1 MKLPGSPLSRRD
13 LLKAAPLAA
22 EMLSR
27 VSAFAAPAS
36 LAVKNTIDAFDYEG
50 VRLRDSRC
58 RGQVLAARE
67 FYLGLSDDDILH
79 GFRRAAGLPAPGKPL
94 GGWCKENSSTVLG
107 QWLSGMARLY
117 RATGDT
123 EVRDKAARLMS
134 EWARTIKP
142 NGDCGMRHYPFDKM
156 VCGLVDMA
164 RYAGHPDAT
173 PLLGKIT
180 SFARSNFEHEN
191 MVVVPSHN
199 TMYYGLPQEWYTL
212 AENLYRAYQLTG
224 DESYKAFAEVW
235 LYPQY
240 WNKFANTSAAEGA
253 QGVHAYS
260 HVNSFSSAGMA
271 YAVTGNPTYLRI
283 IRNAYDYLQQTQCY
297 ATGGF
302 GPNERLMSPG
312 GSLGRAL
319 ETRSD
324 TFETICG
331 SWAGFKLSR
340 YLMQFTGEARY
351 GDWIERLFYNGVGAS
366 LPLRPGGRN
375 FYYSDYRISG
385 GMKVD
390 YWENFTCCSA
400 TYIQNMADYHNLIYY
415 RDPSGLYVNLYVP
428 SDVTWSGPQ
437 GQVRLVQETG
447 YPETDTSTLTVDA
460 APGSE
465 FALRLRVPGWSPDM
479 SIRVNGA
486 DAGVACKPGE
496 WAVVRRPWQKG
507 DRVEIRIPL
516 RFRMEAVDKQHPD
529 RVAVVRGPVVFAL
542 DYNYHDPAFELP
554 KTPVELNRALV
565 ADNAPAVFRVQR
577 PDGRPVRL
585 KFRPFY
591 DFAEEFPYL
600 MYFDRNTPAYALW

>member
-1 MKLPGSPLSRRD
+1 

-22 EMLSR
+22 GILSR
-27 VSAFAAPAS
+27 ASAFAAPAM
-36 LAVKNTIDAFDYEG
+36 AVKNAIDAFDYEG
-50 VRLRDSRC
+50 VKLHDSRW
-58 RGQVLAARE
+58 RRQVLAARD
-67 FYLGLSDDDILH
+67 FYLGLSDEDILH

-94 GGWCKENSSTVLG
+94 GGWCKEDSSTVPG
-107 QWLSGMARLY
+107 QWLSGMARLS

-123 EVRDKAARLMS
+123 EVREKAAGLMTG
-134 EWARTIKP
+134 WARTIKP
-142 NGDCGMRHYPFDKM
+142 DGDCRMRHYPFDKM

-164 RYAGHPDAT
+164 RYAGHPDVT
-173 PLLGKIT
+173 RVLGKIT
-180 SFARSNFEHEN
+180 SFARNNLEHQG
-191 MVVVPSHN
+191 MVVVPNHN

-212 AENLYRAYQLTG
+212 AENLYRAYEFTG
-224 DESYKAFAEVW
+224 EESYKNFGERW

-240 WNKFANTSAAEGA
+240 WNKFANTSAADGA
-253 QGVHAYS
+253 EGVHAYS
-260 HVNSFSSAGMA
+260 HVNSFSSAAMA
-271 YAVTGNPTYLRI
+271 YTVTGNPTYLPI
-283 IRNAYDYLQQTQCY
+283 IRNAYDYLHQTQCF

-312 GSLGRAL
+312 GSLGKSL

-331 SWAGFKLSR
+331 SWAGFKFSR

-375 FYYSDYRISG
+375 FYYSDYRIGG

-390 YWENFTCCSA
+390 YWENFTCCSG
-400 TYIQNMADYHNLIYY
+400 TYVQNMADYHNLIYY

-428 SDVTWSGPQ
+428 SEVDWSGPQ
-437 GQVRLVQETG
+437 GQVRIVQKTG
-447 YPETDTSTLTVDA
+447 YPEAETSTLTVDA

-465 FALRLRVPGWSPDM
+465 FALRLRVPGWSAGT
-479 SIRVNGA
+479 SIWVNGA
-486 DAGVACKPGE
+486 DAAVACKPGD
-496 WAVVRRPWQKG
+496 WAIVRRSWRRG

-516 RFRMEAVDKQHPD
+516 HFRMEAVDRQHSD

-554 KTPVELNRALV
+554 KTQEELNRALV
-565 ADNAPAVFRVQR
+565 ADNAPTVFRVQR

-591 DFAEEFPYL
+591 DFPEDFPYL
-600 MYFDRNTPAYALW
+600 MYFDRNTYAYALW